1 MPGLV
6 PGSAPVGKTAVMD
19 GTVALL
25 LVGTLVVAAVDWM
38 AVRADLRG
46 LEYAA
51 KPLTMVMLI
60 AAVAAMDVDEP
71 AARWC
76 FLAALVLSLA
86 GDVFL
91 MLPDRD
97 RWFVFGLGAFLL
109 GHLAYVPGLWLL
121 GTSAL
126 GLAAGLVV
134 IVVAVATLGRRILA
148 GVRSS
153 SPQLAVPVT
162 AYLVVISLMVV
173 SAFGTGLGVA
183 IAGAGLFYASDALI
197 AWTTF
202 IEDQPWGRLVIMVT
216 YHLGQIGLT
225 LSLVA

>member
-1 MPGLV
+1 M
-6 PGSAPVGKTAVMD
+6 S
-19 GTVALL
+19 GTVVLL

-38 AVRADLRG
+38 AVWADLRS

-60 AAVAAMDVDEP
+60 AAVAAMQVDEP
-71 AARWC
+71 AARSC
-76 FLAALVLSLA
+76 FVAALVLSLA

-121 GTSAL
+121 GVSPL
-126 GLAAGLVV
+126 G
-134 IVVAVATLGRRILA
+134 IVVGAVAVGVALATLGRRILT
-148 GVRSS
+148 GVRAAQ
-153 SPQLAVPVT
+153 PKLFVPVV
-162 AYLVVISLMVV
+162 AYVAVISIMVL
-173 SAFGTGLGVA
+173 SAFGTGLAVA
-183 IAGAGLFYASDALI
+183 VVGAALFYASDALI
-197 AWTTF
+197 AWTSF

-216 YHLGQIGLT
+216 YHLGQVGLA

>member
-1 MPGLV
+1 MN
-6 PGSAPVGKTAVMD
+6 

-38 AVRADLRG
+38 AVWQDLRS

-60 AAVAAMDVDEP
+60 AAVGAMDVAEP
-71 AARWC
+71 SARWC
-76 FLAALVLSLA
+76 FVAALALSLA

-121 GTSAL
+121 GVTPL
-126 GLAAGLVV
+126 GLVV
-134 IVVAVATLGRRILA
+134 GAVAVGVAVATLGRTVLG
-148 GVRSS
+148 GVRTSA
-153 SPQLAVPVT
+153 PKLVVPVT
-162 AYLVVISLMVV
+162 AYLVVISVMVL
-173 SAFGTGLGVA
+173 SAFGTGLAVA
-183 IAGAGLFYASDALI
+183 VVGAVLFYASDALI

-202 IEDQPWGRLVIMVT
+202 IEDRPWGRLVIMVT
-216 YHLGQIGLT
+216 YHLGQVGLA

>member
-1 MPGLV
+1 MGQ
-6 PGSAPVGKTAVMD
+6 TAVVD

-25 LVGTLVVAAVDWM
+25 LIGTLVVAAVDWM

-51 KPLTMVMLI
+51 KPLTMVMLL

-76 FLAALVLSLA
+76 FLAALALSLA

-121 GTSAL
+121 GVTSL
-126 GLAAGLVV
+126 GLVV
-134 IVVAVATLGRRILA
+134 GVVVVAMAVGTLGRRILA
-148 GVRSS
+148 GVRSDQPALS
-153 SPQLAVPVT
+153 IPVT

-173 SAFGTGLGVA
+173 TAFGTGIGVA
-183 IAGAGLFYASDALI
+183 VTGAALFYASDALI

-202 IEDQPWGRLVIMVT
+202 IEDQPWGRLAIMVT
-216 YHLGQIGLT
+216 YHLGQVGLA
-225 LSLVA
+225 LALIA